1 MHKTARQATILKTL
15 TLQGTCRVTGL
26 AAQLGVSDETIRRDI
41 QAMANR
47 GLVERVHGAVV
58 LPDLFREPDFRR
70 RLDHNAEAKR
80 AIARSA
86 ARHVR
91 DGESVMLDTGST
103 TVYVARALAQHR
115 DLMVVTNC
123 AEIAR
128 GLASRNRNRV
138 YLAGGEFR
146 AEDSAVFGAAA
157 LRFVEQ
163 FRVRTAILSIAAID
177 AQDGLM
183 DFHLAEA
190 DFSRAVIRRA
200 ERVIVVADGS
210 KFTAQAP
217 IKVCDLTDIDLLVTD
232 RPPPPA
238 AVARLAEAEVG
249 VVVAHPER
257 APSAQKRKAP

>member
-1 MHKTARQATILKTL
+1 MHKTARQAAILKTL
-15 TLQGTCRVTGL
+15 TLQGTCRVGGL
-26 AAQLGVSDETIRRDI
+26 ALQLGVSDETVRRDI
-41 QAMANR
+41 KAMANR

-70 RLDHNAEAKR
+70 RLDHNAAAKR
-80 AIARSA
+80 AIARA
-86 ARHVR
+86 AALRVR

-128 GLASRNRNRV
+128 ALASRNRNRV

-177 AQDGLM
+177 PTDGLM

-200 ERVIVVADGS
+200 ERVMVVADGS
-210 KFTAQAP
+210 KFAAQAP
-217 IKVCDLTDIDLLVTD
+217 IKVCDLKEIDLLVTD
-232 RPPPPA
+232 RPPPA
-238 AVARLAEAEVG
+238 EAGARLAEADVSVIVG
-249 VVVAHPER
+249 EAER
-257 APSAQKRKAP
+257 TARPQKR

>member
-1 MHKTARQATILKTL
+1 MHKTARQAAILKTL
-15 TLQGTCRVTGL
+15 TLQGSCPVSGL
-26 AAQLGVSDETIRRDI
+26 ATQLGVSDETIRRDI
-41 QAMANR
+41 KAMANR

-58 LPDLFREPDFRR
+58 LPELFREPDFRR

-80 AIARSA
+80 AIARA
-86 ARHVR
+86 AAVRVR
-91 DGESVMLDTGST
+91 DGESLMLDTGST

-128 GLASRNRNRV
+128 GLASRNRNRI

-157 LRFVEQ
+157 LHFVEQ

-177 AQDGLM
+177 AADGLM

-210 KFTAQAP
+210 KFAAQAP
-217 IKVCDLTDIDLLVTD
+217 IKVCNLREIDLLVTD
-232 RPPPPA
+232 RPPPPEA
-238 AVARLAEAEVG
+238 GARLGDAGVT
-249 VVVAHPER
+249 VVVAPPER
-257 APSAQKRKAP
+257 AAQTQKR